1 MPVVASEAPLIGE
14 RIVVIGNT
22 NAGKS
27 TLAAQLAELIDGKH
41 IELDAIFWRNPGWQE
56 PEPDEFQA
64 AVRSAIDGAPRWTSS
79 GNYFGHGARDILWP
93 LADTL
98 IWVDM
103 PLRTVLPRVVRRS
116 WRRWRDGELLWGTQR
131 ENFWDHL
138 KLWQEESLIHFA
150 IRYHRPKQRQYSA
163 EFRNPRWSHLQK
175 YRLRSPRA
183 VASFLDAARA
193 SRWAEVTGG

>member
-1 MPVVASEAPLIGE
+1 MPGAASKAPLVGE

-41 IELDAIFWRNPGWQE
+41 VELDALFWRNPGWQE
-56 PEPDEFQA
+56 PEPTEFQA
-64 AVRSAIDGAPRWTSS
+64 AVRSSIDETPRWTSS
-79 GNYFGHGARDILWP
+79 GNYFGHGAKDILWP

-103 PLRTVLPRVVRRS
+103 PLRTVLPRVVSRS
-116 WRRWRDGELLWGTQR
+116 WRRWRDDELLWGTQR

-138 KLWQEESLIHFA
+138 KVWREESLIHFA
-150 IRYHRPKQRQYSA
+150 IRYDRPKRRSYEG
-163 EFRNPRWSHLQK
+163 EFANPRWADLRK

-183 VASFLDAARA
+183 VASFLEAARA
-193 SRWAEVTGG
+193 SRASEAIRG